1 MRRKKIMCLLATML
15 VATSLVGCS
24 NNTTTYSAT
33 VKGHNDD
40 VTIEVS
46 LDGDKIT
53 EVEVVS
59 HKESEG
65 ISDKAISDIPKAI
78 VEQQSLSVDT
88 ISGCTVS
95 STAIIEGT
103 KKALTDAG
111 IDISKYEK
119 SSTNTSESGQ
129 DAFDLEWD
137 AQPQLG
143 IVKGDYYKVE
153 ERFRQGHLGTLE
165 VVQNDGKLVE
175 VEFNELTRPNYYKRY
190 YQNISKRFSEYNF
203 DMGASKG
210 AAWIQSV
217 VSVEQQMLDE
227 QRLTGEFDVVSG
239 ASNSIEQSMLPL
251 AEKLNATIGN
261 PTGEKYYSIAEDLGG
276 GLTGNLKVIVKD
288 GQILECRY
296 DEIFANSPDDID
308 DPKYKK
314 HYRTSKYESVE
325 YHEPSRIGF
334 NIQMDALN
342 DKVVETQDMFDLTD
356 LPATE
361 ATGDYKSSGYTERNS
376 AWDNYLKLAEKLF
389 AEMKADGVL

>member
-1 MRRKKIMCLLATML
+1 MKRKKISYLLATTL
-15 VATSLVGCS
+15 IVASLAGCS
-24 NNTTTYSAT
+24 SNSTTYSAT

-40 VTIEVS
+40 VMVEVS

-53 EVEVVS
+53 KVEVTS

-78 VEQQSLSVDT
+78 VEQQSLNVDT

-95 STAIIEGT
+95 STAVIEGT

-119 SSTNTSESGQ
+119 ASTNSGSNE
-129 DAFDLEWD
+129 AEFSLEWD

-143 IVKGDYYKVE
+143 IIKGDYYKVE

-190 YQNISKRFSEYNF
+190 YQNVSKRLSEYNF

-217 VSVEQQMLDE
+217 VSVEQQMLDK
-227 QRLTGEFDVVSG
+227 QSLTGEFDVVSG

-251 AEKLNATIGN
+251 AEKLNATLGT
-261 PTGEKYYSIAEDLGG
+261 PTGEKYYSIAEELGG
-276 GLTGNLKVIVKD
+276 GLTGKLKVIVKD

-296 DEIFANSPDDID
+296 DEIFANSQDDIE

-342 DKVVETQDMFDLTD
+342 DKVVETQDLFDLTG

-361 ATGDYKSSGYTERNS
+361 ATGDYKSAGYTERNS
-376 AWDNYLKLAEKLF
+376 AWDNYLKLAEKLS